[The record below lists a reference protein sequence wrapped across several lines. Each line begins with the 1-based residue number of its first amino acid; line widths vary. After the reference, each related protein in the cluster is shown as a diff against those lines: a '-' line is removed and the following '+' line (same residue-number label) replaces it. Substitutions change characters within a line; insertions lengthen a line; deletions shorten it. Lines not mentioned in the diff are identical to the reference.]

1 MATTTTSTFTALGG
15 KLVVD
20 DDLGGT
26 DNTVSD
32 NVTGATSGKIFVVQI
47 DNTLNTSSLYLKI
60 RDASSATPSTST
72 ANGAGTPHL
81 MFYAPSGKTTSY
93 VIPEGHAYAA
103 GVSMWCT
110 TSAVAGTEVEPP
122 EDVTV
127 TLICS

>member
-15 KLVVD
+15 KLVVN

-26 DNTVSD
+26 DQTVAD

-47 DNTLNTSSLYLKI
+47 NNLLNSDPLLLKI
-60 RDASSATPSTST
+60 RDGADATPSETGT
-72 ANGAGTPHL
+72 NGDGTPHL
-81 MFYAPSGKTTSY
+81 MFYAPAGKTISY
-93 VIPEGHAYAA
+93 VIPKGHAYAA

-110 TSAVAGTEVEPP
+110 SSAVVGTEDNPSEN
-122 EDVTV
+122 VTV